1 MPAKAEFR
9 DRDGTEVAV
18 LDALVGHADEGLTV
32 LDLRARVDADIDAI
46 ETALEALQ
54 SEELIRTDREEG
66 RLRIYPDDRVVPDE
80 PDEEEPTL
88 SERLAGLVP
97 EWLWP

>member
-9 DRDGTEVAV
+9 DRDGTQVAV

-46 ETALEALQ
+46 EAALESLKA
-54 SEELIRTDREEG
+54 ENLIRTDREDG
-66 RLRIYPDDRVVPDE
+66 RLRIYPDDRVLPE
-80 PDEEEPTL
+80 ENEEEEPTL
-88 SERLAGLVP
+88 FGRLAGLVP

>member
-9 DRDGTEVAV
+9 DRDGTQVAV

-46 ETALEALQ
+46 EAALESLKA
-54 SEELIRTDREEG
+54 EDLITTGREDG
-66 RLRIYPDDRVVPDE
+66 RLRIYPDDRVVPTE
-80 PDEEEPTL
+80 SEEEQTL
-88 SERLAGLVP
+88 FGRLAELVP
-97 EWLWP
+97 RWLWP